1 MRKVGGWWSGLQQ
14 ISPDDFHF
22 LRTNYSPSPGAR
34 SFVSAAFANKSRNG
48 CAATKSRPSFLPSCE
63 TSRTAIGW
71 LLHRENRPT
80 IPPPSLFLEYHI
92 GVFRDFYRRER
103 GESVFPFSK
112 ILPSCF
118 LHRGGRKEAGMVGL
132 LWRIIS
138 LLFTCFEDREN
149 NIWGYNKLFEVC
161 YTGRIFYPVFS
172 QIFLF
177 LGVFSSRNDEDP
189 WELEILRFCC
199 VSNTLFSSCSFKIN
213 IEDIK
218 ISNQFLN
225 FNFCVYDRKNI
236 IVQF

>member
-1 MRKVGGWWSGLQQ
+1 MRRDEIATPFPPL
-14 ISPDDFHF
+14 
-22 LRTNYSPSPGAR
+22 LRNVEDGHWLVTAPW
-34 SFVSAAFANKSRNG
+34 KSSND
-48 CAATKSRPSFLPSCE
+48 SLPLPFFSN
-63 TSRTAIGW
+63 I
-71 LLHRENRPT
+71 
-80 IPPPSLFLEYHI
+80 I
-92 GVFRDFYRRER
+92 
-103 GESVFPFSK
+103 SVFFETFIGEKGEKVFFRSGKSFPPAFY
-112 ILPSCF
+112 
-118 LHRGGRKEAGMVGL
+118 RGGRKEAGMVGL